1 MLTRKVD
8 TLNKAME
15 VEGKKSLREKTAMV
29 KEMEAIRSEKDKE
42 LKARRLKGGAGSFRN
57 REVHISLIHTR
68 LKINIISTSAVVI
81 N

>member
-42 LKARRLKGGAGSFRN
+42 LKARRLKGGSGSFHN
-57 REVHISLIHTR
+57 
-68 LKINIISTSAVVI
+68 
-81 N
+81 